1 MKKRFM
7 TNSLIGLLI
16 STVVYAAPPGI
27 VVSIPGKAELA
38 DGGYTVTVT
47 MSENPGFSAAQIELS
62 YNKDVLSCQ
71 KVIPGEVLSGM
82 LVDTNPAASGDKT
95 SAILSAAATE
105 NVTAIGNL
113 VSFVFDKPKDGDP
126 EFELT
131 AFELT
136 SADGKK
142 LDLNIDIQNNYGGI
156 KKDTESTP
164 TDTDKPSQ
172 GDSQS
177 GGGGHSS
184 GASKPND
191 GTITIQPIEKPKEE
205 TEPAK
210 TFTDV
215 TDAHWAK
222 EYIEKAAAMGI
233 VSGYENGTFLPDSEM
248 TRAEFATILWNV
260 AGKPDKLA
268 KTNFL
273 DVSEN
278 DWFYKQIAWAYGE
291 GYISG
296 VSDTEFSPN
305 SNITREQ
312 AMTILYRYKGSP
324 DTENAI
330 GKFADN
336 SDVSG
341 YAKNAMSW
349 AVANNIISGTSE
361 TELSPKMNATR
372 AQLAAIMIRFINTTI

>member
-1 MKKRFM
+1 MKKRFI
-7 TNSLIGLLI
+7 TTSLIGLLI

-27 VVSIPGKAELA
+27 TVSIPDKAELT
-38 DGGYTVTVT
+38 DGVYTVTVT
-47 MSENPGFSAAQIELS
+47 MSENPGFSAAQLELS
-62 YNKDVLSCQ
+62 YNKDVLGCQ
-71 KVIPGEVLSGM
+71 KVVPGEVLSGM
-82 LVDTNPAASGDKT
+82 LTDTNPAASGDKT

-105 NVTAIGNL
+105 NVTAIGTL
-113 VSFVFDKPKDGDP
+113 ASFVFDKPKDGDP
-126 EFELT
+126 KFELT

-142 LDLNIDIQNNYGGI
+142 LDLNIDIQNNYGEI
-156 KKDTESTP
+156 KKDPEQTP
-164 TDTDKPSQ
+164 TDTDKSSQ
-172 GDSQS
+172 SGSS
-177 GGGGHSS
+177 GGGGGHGS
-184 GASKPND
+184 GASKPSG
-191 GTITIQPIEKPKEE
+191 GTITIQPVDKPKDE
-205 TEPAK
+205 TAK

-215 TDAHWAK
+215 SDAHWAK

-260 AGKPDKLA
+260 AGKPDKAA
-268 KTNFL
+268 KTNFT
-273 DVSEN
+273 DVSET

-312 AMTILYRYKGSP
+312 AMTILYRYKDSP

-336 SDVSG
+336 SDVSE
-341 YAKNAMSW
+341 YAENAMSW
-349 AVANNIISGTSE
+349 AVASNIISGTSE
-361 TELSPKMNATR
+361 NTLSPKMNATR
-372 AQLAAIMIRFINTTI
+372 AQLAAIMIRFINTNI

>member
-1 MKKRFM
+1 MKKRFI
-7 TNSLIGLLI
+7 TTSLIGFLI
-16 STVVYAAPPGI
+16 STVVYAAPPG
-27 VVSIPGKAELA
+27 VTVSIPDKTKLT
-38 DGGYTVTVT
+38 DDMYTVTVT
-47 MSENPGFSAAQIELS
+47 MNENPGFSAAQIELS
-62 YNKDVLSCQ
+62 YNKDVLGCQ
-71 KVIPGEVLSGM
+71 KVVPGEVLSGM
-82 LVDTNPAASGDKT
+82 LTDTNPAANGDKT

-105 NVTAIGNL
+105 NVTAIGTL
-113 VSFVFDKPKDGDP
+113 ASFVFDKPKDGDP

-142 LDLNIDIQNNYGGI
+142 LDLNIDIQNNYGEI
-156 KKDTESTP
+156 KKDPEQTP

-172 GDSQS
+172 GGSS
-177 GGGGHSS
+177 GGGHGS
-184 GASKPND
+184 SKPSG
-191 GTITIQPIEKPKEE
+191 GTITIQPIDKPKEE
-205 TEPAK
+205 NAK

-260 AGKPDKLA
+260 AGKPDKSA
-268 KTNFL
+268 KPNFT
-273 DVSEN
+273 DVSET

-330 GKFADN
+330 GKFADK
-336 SDVSG
+336 SDVSE
-341 YAKNAMSW
+341 YAENAMSW
-349 AVANNIISGTSE
+349 AALNNIISGTSE
-361 TELSPKMNATR
+361 NTLSPKMNATR
-372 AQLAAIMIRFINTTI
+372 AQLATIMIRFINTNN